1 MSNFREIKR
10 MLRYLGIR
18 SRKIKEL
25 KKEITYLKN
34 IQTFDSEDKNNLRTK
49 KQNNRTK

>member
-1 MSNFREIKR
+1 MSNFRDIKR

-25 KKEITYLKN
+25 KKEMKYWENENTFNITN
-34 IQTFDSEDKNNLRTK
+34 IEMLNK
-49 KQNNRTK
+49 KK